1 MRTFHERSFCAQ
13 AEVGCNSDGVLWAR
27 MMANGRSFFGSQQS
41 VTSQIAA
48 GSSKHGPPRVV
59 VAGEFTGFIAGLSG
73 GFQADDLSDDVLGG
87 FINDDIRDVAVTL
100 ISHLE

>member
-1 MRTFHERSFCAQ
+1 
-13 AEVGCNSDGVLWAR
+13 

-48 GSSKHGPPRVV
+48 APSKHGPPRVV
-59 VAGEFTGFIAGLSG
+59 IAGEFRGFTAGLSG
-73 GFQADDLSDDVLGG
+73 GFQADDLSDGG
-87 FINDDIRDVAVTL
+87 LINEDIRDVAVAL

>member
-1 MRTFHERSFCAQ
+1 
-13 AEVGCNSDGVLWAR
+13 

-48 GSSKHGPPRVV
+48 APSKHGPPRVV
-59 VAGEFTGFIAGLSG
+59 IAGEFRGFTAGLSG
-73 GFQADDLSDDVLGG
+73 GFQADDLSDDIFGG
-87 FINDDIRDVAVTL
+87 LINDDIRDVAVVL